1 MLLAE
6 DNTTTRKI
14 EWDELTEAQKLSYYE
29 KAKGML
35 TEGAGRSLE
44 SVAKELYSK
53 NKLDLLQG

>member
-14 EWDELTEAQKLSYYE
+14 EWDELTEAQKRSYYD

-35 TEGAGRSLE
+35 TEGTGRSLE
-44 SVAKELYSK
+44 SVAKEIYNK